1 VGRGGFEPPLF
12 TAWVPGLQPG
22 CFNRSHHLPK
32 ITYNLAGPERFELP
46 VTVLE
51 TVGLPLTDSPTM
63 ITSDVSVAPA
73 LTGTISATRARP
85 RNLHMPR

>member
-51 TVGLPLTDSPTM
+51 TVGLPLTDGP
-63 ITSDVSVAPA
+63 ITITFSAVPVP
-73 LTGTISATRARP
+73 TGTIAATTARP